1 MNWRG
6 LVMKMTDGVNGHTG
20 TPRIVPGVQP
30 AEAHDRKGRKREAKR
45 RRDAQRLP
53 DSYERFKILLEVI
66 GEQRHVVDLED
77 HRARYAMIIMG
88 AINAA
93 VFLVASRVAGNGNL
107 PTALPHWIL
116 GVVVVYVTVTL
127 LFILGA
133 VDCLRPRALQRKG
146 LLHWEG
152 ALRHDVAEYETAW
165 SEVRMDQLNREAVL
179 IAHMLARMIHE
190 KYRANLRLYGGLAVL
205 IVLGAVL
212 LTILG
217 VMSVIR

>member
-6 LVMKMTDGVNGHTG
+6 LVMKTTDGVNGHTG
-20 TPRIVPGVQP
+20 TPRIVPDVQP

-93 VFLVASRVAGNGNL
+93 VFLS
-107 PTALPHWIL
+107 
-116 GVVVVYVTVTL
+116 
-127 LFILGA
+127 
-133 VDCLRPRALQRKG
+133 PRA
-146 LLHWEG
+146 
-152 ALRHDVAEYETAW
+152 
-165 SEVRMDQLNREAVL
+165 
-179 IAHMLARMIHE
+179 
-190 KYRANLRLYGGLAVL
+190 
-205 IVLGAVL
+205 
-212 LTILG
+212 
-217 VMSVIR
+217 